1 VRIANT
7 INLLIGS
14 LAIILGGLSVL
25 AGPSVPTGQVPDR
38 SPLPA
43 MMHKDSAETDNGA
56 RPNNSARVTEQ
67 KSIAGVPVLISKP
80 RLVNPNTRLVV
91 LYHGFGPPQNPR
103 ALAEVLRL
111 GKMDAVLA
119 FVNLP
124 MVADRMPAG
133 GKDELLRVQKEDFV
147 NGFFFRSISG
157 ASAELPQIVNELNAT
172 YHLDSDKG
180 IGLFG
185 FSAGGAAALLALL
198 ESAVPVKA
206 AVIVNAP
213 MSVMQNVENWQ
224 RTLKRQFE
232 WDNASRKA
240 ASRYDVER
248 QADKIAERKIL
259 PALLIMQGDADKQL
273 GVETARRA
281 FETLKQRYV
290 GRGEAERIQFEV
302 IHGLAHNFGPGSG
315 ATGSDE
321 TSINLEIEQKTE
333 QWFQRFLRP
342 GPSGSLNSCHS

>member
-1 VRIANT
+1 M
-7 INLLIGS
+7 INLLTGS
-14 LAIILGGLSVL
+14 LAIILGGTSAPAEQAPKGL
-25 AGPSVPTGQVPDR
+25 
-38 SPLPA
+38 PLRA
-43 MMHKDSAETDNGA
+43 MMHKDSAEPDNAAGL
-56 RPNNSARVTEQ
+56 NSSARVTEQ
-67 KSIAGVPVLISKP
+67 KSVGGVPVLISRP
-80 RLVNPNTRLVV
+80 EVVNSNTRLVV

-103 ALAEVLRL
+103 ELAEVLRL
-111 GKMDAVLA
+111 EGMDAILA

-157 ASAELPQIVNELNAT
+157 AAAELQQIVKELNAT
-172 YHLDSDKG
+172 YHLDADKG

-198 ESAVPVKA
+198 ESNVPITA

-232 WDNASRKA
+232 WDNDSKKA
-240 ASRYDVER
+240 ANRYDVEL

-259 PALLIMQGDADKQL
+259 PALLIVQGDADKQL
-273 GVETARRA
+273 GIEPARRA
-281 FETLKQRYV
+281 FEALEQRYV
-290 GRGEAERIQFEV
+290 RHGEAERVQFGV
-302 IHGLAHNFGPGSG
+302 IHGLAHNFGRGSG
-315 ATGSDE
+315 ATGSAQATID
-321 TSINLEIEQKTE
+321 LEIEQKTKH
-333 QWFQRFLRP
+333 WFDRFLCRD
-342 GPSGSLNSCHS
+342 SS

>member
-1 VRIANT
+1 MLAAANAA
-7 INLLIGS
+7 NEQFQ
-14 LAIILGGLSVL
+14 GG
-25 AGPSVPTGQVPDR
+25 PT
-38 SPLPA
+38 LPA
-43 MMHKDSAETDNGA
+43 MVHKKNAEADNGA
-56 RPNNSARVTEQ
+56 GPNSSARVTEQ
-67 KSIAGVPVLISKP
+67 KSVAGVPVLISRP
-80 RLVNPNTRLVV
+80 GAVNPNTRLVV

-111 GKMDAVLA
+111 EEMDAILA

-133 GKDELLRVQKEDFV
+133 GRDELLRVQKEDFV

-157 ASAELPQIVNELNAT
+157 ATTELQQIVKELNAT

-198 ESAVPVKA
+198 ESDVPIAA

-213 MSVMQNVENWQ
+213 MSVTQNVENWE

-240 ASRYDVER
+240 ASRYDVQL

-259 PALLIMQGDADKQL
+259 PALLIVQGDADKQL
-273 GVETARRA
+273 GIEPARRA
-281 FETLKQRYV
+281 FEALKQRYV
-290 GRGEAERIQFEV
+290 GRGEAGRIQFEV

-315 ATGSDE
+315 ATGSAQA
-321 TSINLEIEQKTE
+321 SIDLEIEQKTKH
-333 QWFQRFLRP
+333 WFERFLCR
-342 GPSGSLNSCHS
+342 GPS

>member
-1 VRIANT
+1 M

-14 LAIILGGLSVL
+14 LAITLGGTSVL
-25 AGPSVPTGQVPDR
+25 AGASAPTEQAPGVPTPPPMVHKEDADADK
-38 SPLPA
+38 PA
-43 MMHKDSAETDNGA
+43 DL
-56 RPNNSARVTEQ
+56 NSSTRVTAQ
-67 KSIAGVPVLISKP
+67 KSVGGVPVLISRP
-80 RLVNPNTRLVV
+80 GVVTPNTRLVV

-103 ALAEVLRL
+103 ALAAVLRL
-111 GKMDAVLA
+111 DEMDAILA

-133 GKDELLRVQKEDFV
+133 GRDELLRVQKEDFV

-157 ASAELPQIVNELNAT
+157 ATAELQQIVKELNAT
-172 YHLDSDKG
+172 YHLDADKG

-198 ESAVPVKA
+198 ESDVPITA

-224 RTLKRQFE
+224 RTLKRQFA

-240 ASRYDVER
+240 ANRYDVEL

-259 PALLIMQGDADKQL
+259 PALLIVQGDADKQL
-273 GVETARRA
+273 GIEPARRA
-281 FETLKQRYV
+281 FEALKQRYV
-290 GRGEAERIQFEV
+290 GRREAERIQFEV
-302 IHGLAHNFGPGSG
+302 IHGLAHNFGAGSG
-315 ATGSDE
+315 ATGSAQV
-321 TSINLEIEQKTE
+321 SIDLEIQQKTKH
-333 QWFQRFLRP
+333 WFERFLLR
-342 GPSGSLNSCHS
+342 GPS

>member
-1 VRIANT
+1 M

-14 LAIILGGLSVL
+14 LAMTLGGTSVL
-25 AGPSVPTGQVPDR
+25 AGAS
-38 SPLPA
+38 SPMEQSPGLSTPQA
-43 MMHKDSAETDNGA
+43 MVHKENAGADNGA
-56 RPNNSARVTEQ
+56 GPNSSARVTEQ
-67 KSIAGVPVLISKP
+67 KLVGGVPVLISRP
-80 RLVNPNTRLVV
+80 GIVNPNTRLIV

-111 GKMDAVLA
+111 EEMDAVLA

-157 ASAELPQIVNELNAT
+157 ATAELQQIVKDLNAT
-172 YHLDSDKG
+172 YHLDADKG

-185 FSAGGAAALLALL
+185 FSAGGAAALLAML
-198 ESAVPVKA
+198 ESDVPITA

-213 MSVMQNVENWQ
+213 TSVTQNVENWQ

-232 WDNASRKA
+232 WNDASRKA
-240 ASRYDVER
+240 ASRYDV
-248 QADKIAERKIL
+248 QLNADKIAKRKIQ
-259 PALLIMQGDADKQL
+259 PALLIVQGDADKQL
-273 GVETARRA
+273 GIEPARRA
-281 FETLKQRYV
+281 FEALKKRYV
-290 GRGEAERIQFEV
+290 GRGEADRIQFEV

-315 ATGSDE
+315 ATGSAQA
-321 TSINLEIEQKTE
+321 SIDLEIEQKTE
-333 QWFQRFLRP
+333 HCFEWFLLRA
-342 GPSGSLNSCHS
+342 S

>member
-1 VRIANT
+1 M

-14 LAIILGGLSVL
+14 LALILGGTSVL
-25 AGPSVPTGQVPDR
+25 LGTSAPTEQTPGDPTLPARLHKTNAEADGRAGPNS
-38 SPLPA
+38 
-43 MMHKDSAETDNGA
+43 
-56 RPNNSARVTEQ
+56 SARVTEQ
-67 KSIAGVPVLISKP
+67 KSVGGVPVLISKP
-80 RLVNPNTRLVV
+80 GMVTLNTRLVG
-91 LYHGFGPPQNPR
+91 LHHGFGPPQNPR

-111 GKMDAVLA
+111 EEMDAILA

-157 ASAELPQIVNELNAT
+157 ATAELQQIVKDLNAT
-172 YHLDSDKG
+172 YHLDADKG

-185 FSAGGAAALLALL
+185 FSAGGAAASVAML
-198 ESAVPVKA
+198 ESDVPIAA

-240 ASRYDVER
+240 ASRYNVEL
-248 QADKIAERKIL
+248 QADKIAERKIP
-259 PALLIMQGDADKQL
+259 PALLIVQGDADKQL
-273 GVETARRA
+273 GIEPARHA
-281 FETLKQRYV
+281 FEALTQRYAD
-290 GRGEAERIQFEV
+290 RGHADRI
-302 IHGLAHNFGPGSG
+302 
-315 ATGSDE
+315 
-321 TSINLEIEQKTE
+321 
-333 QWFQRFLRP
+333 
-342 GPSGSLNSCHS
+342 

>member
-1 VRIANT
+1 M

-14 LAIILGGLSVL
+14 LAITLGGTSVL
-25 AGPSVPTGQVPDR
+25 AGASPPMEQSPGVPTA
-38 SPLPA
+38 PA
-43 MMHKDSAETDNGA
+43 MVHKENAQADDGA
-56 RPNNSARVTEQ
+56 DPNNPARVTEQ
-67 KSIAGVPVLISKP
+67 KSVDGVPVLISRP
-80 RLVNPNTRLVV
+80 GAVNPNTRLVV

-111 GKMDAVLA
+111 EEMDAILA

-124 MVADRMPAG
+124 MVADRMPTG
-133 GKDELLRVQKEDFV
+133 GRDELLRVQKEDFV

-157 ASAELPQIVNELNAT
+157 ATAELQQIVKELNAT
-172 YHLDSDKG
+172 YHLDADKG

-198 ESAVPVKA
+198 ESDVPITA

-232 WDNASRKA
+232 WDNASSKA
-240 ASRYDVER
+240 ASRYDVELN
-248 QADKIAERKIL
+248 ADKIAGRKIL
-259 PALLIMQGDADKQL
+259 PALLLVQGDADKQL
-273 GVETARRA
+273 GIEPARRA
-281 FETLKQRYV
+281 FEALKQRYV
-290 GRGEAERIQFEV
+290 ECGEAERIQFEV

-315 ATGSDE
+315 ATGSDQA
-321 TSINLEIEQKTE
+321 SIEIEQKTKH
-333 QWFQRFLRP
+333 WFERFLCRD
-342 GPSGSLNSCHS
+342 PS

>member
-1 VRIANT
+1 MEQSPGVSTPAAVVLKENAEAN
-7 INLLIGS
+7 NS
-14 LAIILGGLSVL
+14 
-25 AGPSVPTGQVPDR
+25 AGPNS
-38 SPLPA
+38 
-43 MMHKDSAETDNGA
+43 
-56 RPNNSARVTEQ
+56 SARVTEQ
-67 KSIAGVPVLISKP
+67 KSLGGVPVLISRP
-80 RLVNPNTRLVV
+80 GVVNPNTRLV
-91 LYHGFGPPQNPR
+91 LFYHGFGPPQNPR

-111 GKMDAVLA
+111 EEMDAILA

-133 GKDELLRVQKEDFV
+133 GRDELLRVQKEDFV

-157 ASAELPQIVNELNAT
+157 ATAELQQIVKELNAT
-172 YHLDSDKG
+172 YHLDPDKG

-198 ESAVPVKA
+198 ESNLPITA

-213 MSVMQNVENWQ
+213 MSVMQNVENWE

-240 ASRYDVER
+240 ASRYDVEL

-259 PALLIMQGDADKQL
+259 PALLIVQGDADKQL
-273 GVETARRA
+273 AIEPARRA
-281 FETLKQRYV
+281 FEALKQRYV
-290 GRGEAERIQFEV
+290 GRGEAGRIQFEV

-315 ATGSDE
+315 ATASAQA
-321 TSINLEIEQKTE
+321 SIDLEIEQKTKH
-333 QWFQRFLRP
+333 WFERFLCR
-342 GPSGSLNSCHS
+342 GPS

>member
-1 VRIANT
+1 M

-14 LAIILGGLSVL
+14 LAITLAGTSVL
-25 AGPSVPTGQVPDR
+25 AGESPSIEQTPGVATP
-38 SPLPA
+38 PA
-43 MMHKDSAETDNGA
+43 MAHKNVQADEGA
-56 RPNNSARVTEQ
+56 GSNSPARVTQQ
-67 KSIAGVPVLISKP
+67 KSVGGIPLLISKP
-80 RLVNPNTRLVV
+80 VVVNPNTRLVV

-111 GKMDAVLA
+111 EELDAILA

-133 GKDELLRVQKEDFV
+133 GRDELLRVQKEDFV

-157 ASAELPQIVNELNAT
+157 ATSELQQIVQELNAT
-172 YHLDSDKG
+172 YRLDADKG

-198 ESAVPVKA
+198 ESHVPITAGGVVK
-206 AVIVNAP
+206 AP
-213 MSVMQNVENWQ
+213 MSVMQNVKNWQ

-240 ASRYDVER
+240 ASRYDVEL

-259 PALLIMQGDADKQL
+259 PALLIVQGDADKQL
-273 GVETARRA
+273 GIEPARRA
-281 FETLKQRYV
+281 FEGRKQRYV

-315 ATGSDE
+315 ATGSAQA
-321 TSINLEIEQKTE
+321 SINLEIEQKTK
-333 QWFQRFLRP
+333 
-342 GPSGSLNSCHS
+342 

>member
-1 VRIANT
+1 M

-14 LAIILGGLSVL
+14 LAITLAGTSVL
-25 AGPSVPTGQVPDR
+25 AGESPPIEQTPGVPTP
-38 SPLPA
+38 PA
-43 MMHKDSAETDNGA
+43 MAHKNVQADEGA
-56 RPNNSARVTEQ
+56 GPNSPARVTEQ
-67 KSIAGVPVLISKP
+67 KSVGGIPLLISKP
-80 RLVNPNTRLVV
+80 GVVNPNTRLVV

-111 GKMDAVLA
+111 EGMDAILA

-133 GKDELLRVQKEDFV
+133 GRDELLRVQKEDFV
-147 NGFFFRSISG
+147 NGFFFHSIS
-157 ASAELPQIVNELNAT
+157 AATAELQQIVKELNAT
-172 YHLDSDKG
+172 YSLDADKG

-198 ESAVPVKA
+198 ESDVPIKA

-240 ASRYDVER
+240 ASRYDVELK
-248 QADKIAERKIL
+248 ADKIAERKIL
-259 PALLIMQGDADKQL
+259 PALLILQGDADKQL
-273 GVETARRA
+273 GIEPARRA
-281 FETLKQRYV
+281 FEALKQRYG

-302 IHGLAHNFGPGSG
+302 IHGLGHNFGPGSG
-315 ATGSDE
+315 ATGSDQA
-321 TSINLEIEQKTE
+321 SIDLEIEQKTKH
-333 QWFQRFLRP
+333 WFERFLCR
-342 GPSGSLNSCHS
+342 GPS

>member
-1 VRIANT
+1 M

-14 LAIILGGLSVL
+14 LAIILEGTSVL
-25 AGPSVPTGQVPDR
+25 AAASAPMEQSPGVPTP
-38 SPLPA
+38 PA
-43 MMHKDSAETDNGA
+43 MVHKENAEADAGA
-56 RPNNSARVTEQ
+56 GPNNPARVTEH
-67 KSIAGVPVLISKP
+67 KSVAGVPVLISRP
-80 RLVNPNTRLVV
+80 GVVNPNTRLVV
-91 LYHGFGPPQNPR
+91 FYHGFGPPQSPR

-111 GKMDAVLA
+111 EEMDAILA

-133 GKDELLRVQKEDFV
+133 GRDELLRVQKEDFV

-157 ASAELPQIVNELNAT
+157 ATAELQQIVKKLNAT
-172 YHLDSDKG
+172 YDLDADKG

-198 ESAVPVKA
+198 ESDVPITA

-232 WDNASRKA
+232 WDNASRNA
-240 ASRYDVER
+240 ASRYDVEL

-259 PALLIMQGDADKQL
+259 PALLIVQGDVDANF
-273 GVETARRA
+273 GVGPARRA
-281 FETLKQRYV
+281 FEALKQRYV

-315 ATGSDE
+315 ATGSAQA
-321 TSINLEIEQKTE
+321 SIDLEIEQKTKH
-333 QWFQRFLRP
+333 WFERFLCR
-342 GPSGSLNSCHS
+342 GPS

>member
-1 VRIANT
+1 M

-14 LAIILGGLSVL
+14 LAITLGGTSVL
-25 AGPSVPTGQVPDR
+25 AGASPPLEQSPGVPTP
-38 SPLPA
+38 PA
-43 MMHKDSAETDNGA
+43 MVRKENAEADTATSPNG
-56 RPNNSARVTEQ
+56 PARVTEQ
-67 KSIAGVPVLISKP
+67 KSVGGVPVLISRP
-80 RLVNPNTRLVV
+80 GVVNPHTRLMV

-111 GKMDAVLA
+111 EEMDAILA

-124 MVADRMPAG
+124 MVADRMPTG
-133 GKDELLRVQKEDFV
+133 GRDELLRVQKEDFV

-157 ASAELPQIVNELNAT
+157 ATAELQQIVKELNTT
-172 YHLDSDKG
+172 YRLDAGKG

-185 FSAGGAAALLALL
+185 FSAGGAAAMLALL
-198 ESAVPVKA
+198 ESDVPIPA

-224 RTLKRQFE
+224 CTLKRQFE

-240 ASRYDVER
+240 ASRYDV
-248 QADKIAERKIL
+248 QLQSDKIAERKIL
-259 PALLIMQGDADKQL
+259 PALLIVQGDADKQL
-273 GVETARRA
+273 GIEPARRA
-281 FETLKQRYV
+281 FEALKQRYV

-315 ATGSDE
+315 ATGSAQA
-321 TSINLEIEQKTE
+321 SIDLEIEQKTKH
-333 QWFQRFLRP
+333 WFERFLCR
-342 GPSGSLNSCHS
+342 GPS

>member
-1 VRIANT
+1 MN
-7 INLLIGS
+7 NLLIGS
-14 LAIILGGLSVL
+14 VAITLGGTSVL
-25 AGPSVPTGQVPDR
+25 AGASLSMEQSPGVPTP
-38 SPLPA
+38 PA
-43 MMHKDSAETDNGA
+43 MVHKEYAEADNGA
-56 RPNNSARVTEQ
+56 GPNSSARVTEQ
-67 KSIAGVPVLISKP
+67 KLVGGVPVLISRP
-80 RLVNPNTRLVV
+80 GIVNPNTRLIV

-111 GKMDAVLA
+111 EEMDAVLA

-157 ASAELPQIVNELNAT
+157 ATAELQQIVKDLNAT
-172 YHLDSDKG
+172 YHLDADKG

-185 FSAGGAAALLALL
+185 FSAGGAAALLAML
-198 ESAVPVKA
+198 ESDVPITA

-213 MSVMQNVENWQ
+213 TSVTQNVENWQ

-232 WDNASRKA
+232 WNDASRKA
-240 ASRYDVER
+240 ASRYNVEL

-259 PALLIMQGDADKQL
+259 PALLILQGDADEQF
-273 GVETARRA
+273 GVGPARRA
-281 FETLKQRYV
+281 FDALKQRYV
-290 GRGEAERIQFEV
+290 ARGEAERIQFEV

-315 ATGSDE
+315 ATGSAQA
-321 TSINLEIEQKTE
+321 SIDLEIEQKTKH
-333 QWFQRFLRP
+333 WFERFLRR
-342 GPSGSLNSCHS
+342 GPS

>member
-1 VRIANT
+1 M

-14 LAIILGGLSVL
+14 LAIILGGTSVL
-25 AGPSVPTGQVPDR
+25 AAANAANEQSQGGPTP
-38 SPLPA
+38 PA
-43 MMHKDSAETDNGA
+43 TVHKKNAEADDGA
-56 RPNNSARVTEQ
+56 GPNSLARVTEQ
-67 KSIAGVPVLISKP
+67 KSVGGVPVLISRP
-80 RLVNPNTRLVV
+80 GVVNPNTRLVV

-103 ALAEVLRL
+103 ALAQVLRL
-111 GKMDAVLA
+111 EEMDAVLA

-133 GKDELLRVQKEDFV
+133 GKDELLRLQKEDFV

-157 ASAELPQIVNELNAT
+157 AAAELQLIVKDLNST
-172 YHLDSDKG
+172 YHLDGDKG

-198 ESAVPVKA
+198 ESDVPITA

-213 MSVMQNVENWQ
+213 TSVTQNVENWQ

-232 WDNASRKA
+232 WDDASRKA
-240 ASRYDVER
+240 ASRYDVEL

-259 PALLIMQGDADKQL
+259 PALLIVQGDADKQF
-273 GVETARRA
+273 GIGPARRA
-281 FETLKQRYV
+281 FEALKQRYV

-315 ATGSDE
+315 ATGSAQ
-321 TSINLEIEQKTE
+321 TSIDLEIEQKTKH
-333 QWFQRFLRP
+333 WFERFLL
-342 GPSGSLNSCHS
+342 GAS

>member
-1 VRIANT
+1 M

-14 LAIILGGLSVL
+14 LAIILGVTSVL
-25 AGPSVPTGQVPDR
+25 AGASAPMEQSPGGPTLPTVVHKENTEVDDGA
-38 SPLPA
+38 SP
-43 MMHKDSAETDNGA
+43 
-56 RPNNSARVTEQ
+56 NSPARVKEQ
-67 KSIAGVPVLISKP
+67 KSVGGVPVLISRP
-80 RLVNPNTRLVV
+80 GVVNPNTRLVV

-111 GKMDAVLA
+111 EGLDAILA

-133 GKDELLRVQKEDFV
+133 GRDELLRVQKEDFV

-157 ASAELPQIVNELNAT
+157 ATAELQQIVKELNAT
-172 YHLDSDKG
+172 YDLDADKG

-198 ESAVPVKA
+198 ESDVPITA
-206 AVIVNAP
+206 TVIVNAP

-240 ASRYDVER
+240 ASRYDVEL

-259 PALLIMQGDADKQL
+259 PALLMVQGDADKQL
-273 GVETARRA
+273 AIEPARRA
-281 FETLKQRYV
+281 FEALKQRYV

-315 ATGSDE
+315 ATGSAQA
-321 TSINLEIEQKTE
+321 SIDLEIEQKTKH
-333 QWFQRFLRP
+333 WFERFLCR
-342 GPSGSLNSCHS
+342 GPS